1 MQFNVY
7 ECFVPECNLD
17 TLLIEVLLECP
28 NKANHA
34 KGNSSVVRKVDWL
47 MEKNGFGVGVI
58 DKDKRELPVLSEFKE
73 ESISRKDLKLFRHRS
88 KGQIIIQICPAIESW
103 IWNQCREAG
112 INLADYR
119 LPDSLK
125 GLVKSKSRFQRN
137 DERFRKLFRDMLQ
150 NEKCQLIRNL
160 DSWVNIL
167 KEKNRNFD
175 INDII
180 NV

>member
-17 TLLIEVLLECP
+17 TLLIEVLLQCP

-34 KGNSSVVRKVDWL
+34 RGNSNVILKVDFV
-47 MEKNGFGVGVI
+47 EKRNGFSVGVI
-58 DKDKRELPVLSEFKE
+58 DQDKRELSVLREFIE
-73 ESISRKDLKLFRHRS
+73 ESISRKDLRLFRRRD
-88 KGQIIIQICPAIESW
+88 KKQIIIQICPAIESW
-103 IWNQCREAG
+103 IWNQCKEAG
-112 INLADYR
+112 IDLADYG

-125 GLVKSKSRFQRN
+125 GLVKSKSKLQRN
-137 DERFRKLFRDMLQ
+137 DERFRKLFRDMLK
-150 NEKCQLIRNL
+150 NEKCQMIRDL
-160 DSWVNIL
+160 HRWVNVL